1 MGRFGRDGDR
11 PREQRTRVNHFI
23 RITPI
28 RVIGPDNEQI
38 GVIETPDAIR
48 MAQERGLDLVEISP
62 EARPPVC
69 KIMDYG
75 KYKYELGKSKKSNKG
90 NKAAE
95 MKELRLGR
103 SVKIDPHDIRVRT
116 DQARKFLMFGHKVM
130 FTQRFKGREIAH
142 KDLGLKNLAS
152 VRDQLADISKVE
164 QTPRWMGK
172 SASIILAPDKVKVE
186 ALKRKLEKE
195 KAEKLAKGEKVE
207 EEKSLEQLEAELEA
221 QNEGD
226 EADAGGDEGEE

>member
-1 MGRFGRDGDR
+1 
-11 PREQRTRVNHFI
+11 
-23 RITPI
+23 
-28 RVIGPDNEQI
+28 
-38 GVIETPDAIR
+38 
-48 MAQERGLDLVEISP
+48 
-62 EARPPVC
+62 
-69 KIMDYG
+69 
-75 KYKYELGKSKKSNKG
+75 
-90 NKAAE
+90 
-95 MKELRLGR
+95 
-103 SVKIDPHDIRVRT
+103 
-116 DQARKFLMFGHKVM
+116 MFGHKVM

-226 EADAGGDEGEE
+226 EADAGGDDGEE